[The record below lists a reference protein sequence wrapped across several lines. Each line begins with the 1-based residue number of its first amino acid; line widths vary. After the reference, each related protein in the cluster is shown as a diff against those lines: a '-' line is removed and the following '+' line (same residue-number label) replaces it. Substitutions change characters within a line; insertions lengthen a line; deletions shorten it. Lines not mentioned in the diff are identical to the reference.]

1 MGFERQVYKLRWPE
15 NSRWHGLEVRLKGLA
30 MGELKTISELRG
42 GNGEEANDLG
52 RAEPVLEILGSA
64 LLSWNLEEDGVPV
77 PIEDFRGEDLI
88 MLMAIVSA
96 WTDMAGDVPAPLP
109 KASSD
114 GEKSEEALIPMEIPS
129 ASHLNLNLP
138 N

>member
-15 NSRWHGLEVRLKGLA
+15 NSRWHGLEVRLRG
-30 MGELKTISELRG
+30 MDIEELKRISEIQTR
-42 GNGEEANDLG
+42 NDGEATDLN
-52 RAEPVLEILGSA
+52 RADPVLDILGNA
-64 LLSWNLEEDGVPV
+64 LLSWNLTDEGAPIPV
-77 PIEDFRGEDLI
+77 SEFRKEDLV

-96 WTDMAGDVPAPLP
+96 WTEAAGDVPAPLP

-114 GEKSEEALIPMEIPS
+114 GEKSEEALIPMVIPS
-129 ASHLNLNLP
+129 ASHLNLSSP